1 MILSE
6 DFESGYGWSYTGWL
20 NALSEDTGISSEEL
34 GKIIVDDMIADNEE
48 NGEGA
53 STLALI
59 DESYM
64 KVLYTAWADF
74 AYANE
79 PALLG
84 ENYSMHVRG
93 GRRAHPVLREKGLF
107 DFLFDEDGD
116 YSMSDY
122 YITDIMAVAQ
132 NIESKEAEA
141 LAAAVNLSICYFNC
155 TDDEVGMTG
164 LSVTLPYGDSEF
176 YGYLY
181 PVFTGVGMD
190 ADYVGW
196 LEKFVYAEGYNDYYD
211 YESWYED
218 DWEGWDDYE
227 DDWDWIEAELERRR
241 EQAQTP
247 EIAPK
252 ADTMLDAA
260 AEVEKAYTD
269 AIQQT
274 GNDPVMDNLP
284 REVQDKVKTFWVN
297 PQFREDIETLQIPQ
311 FFLKIEKTLFTDGTF
326 ELLDKEMLAEGF
338 TLKGKAYDIDFAAAD
353 DEIRE
358 IDVREQDGGLPKVFK
373 MESAEQRY
381 FKECFSKLP
390 PENRVRQCKDMM
402 FKQLNKLNMVDAA
415 ELKAYIDRIVD
426 DMDKAQLAAMEK
438 APLGY
443 AAKIRDKIETLL
455 EAHYREN
462 FEKWLETERIVCTP
476 SFRLPLAIHPTTHTD
491 IYARSLYTAE
501 DGDMNRLEE
510 KLIVELTALQNVRWW
525 HRNIARQGF
534 AINGFIKHYP
544 DILIMT
550 QSGKLI
556 CAETKGEHLKNDD
569 SREKIA
575 LGQAWSSHAGSQ
587 FRYYMVFMEENN
599 LLTGAVSMSKF
610 LEIVSAL

>member
-1 MILSE
+1 MKKLGKLLRNLLIICGVLFIIALLLPDEEEMPADQEQTSVETASGIGTQTGTETASGAETLAGAEHAAGAAENPFPEDMVKEKQTEIKGDGKDQATVFVYMNGSDLESEDGEATEDLCEMLAANISSQVNVLVETIGTKSWSKRLGIASDHTQRYKAEAGNLVLVDDSLGQLDCTSPDTLADFISWGAENYPANRYILIFWDHGAGPVYGFGYDEHQSEDSVLTIDEIQTAIRQSGIYFDIIGMDSCIMSSLELCCAMYNYCDYMILSE

-20 NALSEDTGISSEEL
+20 NALSDNTSISSEEL

-48 NGEGA
+48 NGEGS

-84 ENYSMHVRG
+84 ENYSMYVRG
-93 GRRAHPVLREKGLF
+93 GRRAHPILREKGLF

-132 NIESKEAEA
+132 NIESKETEA

-227 DDWDWIEAELERRR
+227 DDWDWIDWL
-241 EQAQTP
+241 
-247 EIAPK
+247 
-252 ADTMLDAA
+252 
-260 AEVEKAYTD
+260 
-269 AIQQT
+269 
-274 GNDPVMDNLP
+274 
-284 REVQDKVKTFWVN
+284 F
-297 PQFREDIETLQIPQ
+297 FED
-311 FFLKIEKTLFTDGTF
+311 
-326 ELLDKEMLAEGF
+326 
-338 TLKGKAYDIDFAAAD
+338 D
-353 DEIRE
+353 DYWE
-358 IDVREQDGGLPKVFK
+358 
-373 MESAEQRY
+373 
-381 FKECFSKLP
+381 
-390 PENRVRQCKDMM
+390 
-402 FKQLNKLNMVDAA
+402 
-415 ELKAYIDRIVD
+415 
-426 DMDKAQLAAMEK
+426 
-438 APLGY
+438 
-443 AAKIRDKIETLL
+443 
-455 EAHYREN
+455 
-462 FEKWLETERIVCTP
+462 
-476 SFRLPLAIHPTTHTD
+476 
-491 IYARSLYTAE
+491 
-501 DGDMNRLEE
+501 
-510 KLIVELTALQNVRWW
+510 
-525 HRNIARQGF
+525 
-534 AINGFIKHYP
+534 
-544 DILIMT
+544 
-550 QSGKLI
+550 
-556 CAETKGEHLKNDD
+556 DD
-569 SREKIA
+569 SWDEW
-575 LGQAWSSHAGSQ
+575 GSDQSWAGSGNGRSDCMRKQ
-587 FRYYMVFMEENN
+587 I
-599 LLTGAVSMSKF
+599 AC
-610 LEIVSAL
+610 

>member
-1 MILSE
+1 MKKLGKLLRNLLIICGVLFIIALLLPDEEEKPADQEQTGVETASGIGTQTGTETASGAETLAGAEHAAGAAENPFPEDMVKEKQTEIKGDGKDQATVFVYMNGSDLESEDGEATEDLCEMLAANISSQVNVLVETIGTKSWSKRLGIASDHTQRYKVEAGNLMLVDDSLGQLDCTSPDTLADFISWGADNYPANRYILIFWDHGAGPVYGFGYDEHQSEDSVLTIDEIQTAIRQSGIYFDIIGMDSCIMSSLELCCAMYNYCDYMILSE

-20 NALSEDTGISSEEL
+20 NALSENTSISSEKL

-93 GRRAHPVLREKGLF
+93 GRRAHPVLRKKGLF

-132 NIESKEAEA
+132 NIESKETEA

-218 DWEGWDDYE
+218 DWEGWDNYE
-227 DDWDWIEAELERRR
+227 DDWDWIDWL
-241 EQAQTP
+241 
-247 EIAPK
+247 
-252 ADTMLDAA
+252 
-260 AEVEKAYTD
+260 
-269 AIQQT
+269 
-274 GNDPVMDNLP
+274 
-284 REVQDKVKTFWVN
+284 F
-297 PQFREDIETLQIPQ
+297 FED
-311 FFLKIEKTLFTDGTF
+311 
-326 ELLDKEMLAEGF
+326 
-338 TLKGKAYDIDFAAAD
+338 D
-353 DEIRE
+353 DYWE
-358 IDVREQDGGLPKVFK
+358 
-373 MESAEQRY
+373 
-381 FKECFSKLP
+381 
-390 PENRVRQCKDMM
+390 
-402 FKQLNKLNMVDAA
+402 
-415 ELKAYIDRIVD
+415 
-426 DMDKAQLAAMEK
+426 
-438 APLGY
+438 
-443 AAKIRDKIETLL
+443 
-455 EAHYREN
+455 
-462 FEKWLETERIVCTP
+462 
-476 SFRLPLAIHPTTHTD
+476 
-491 IYARSLYTAE
+491 
-501 DGDMNRLEE
+501 
-510 KLIVELTALQNVRWW
+510 
-525 HRNIARQGF
+525 
-534 AINGFIKHYP
+534 
-544 DILIMT
+544 
-550 QSGKLI
+550 
-556 CAETKGEHLKNDD
+556 DD
-569 SREKIA
+569 SWDEWGSDQSWTEFGNGRSDCLMKQIA
-575 LGQAWSSHAGSQ
+575 C
-587 FRYYMVFMEENN
+587 
-599 LLTGAVSMSKF
+599 
-610 LEIVSAL
+610 

>member
-1 MILSE
+1 MKKLGKLLRNLLIICGVLFIIALLLPDEEEMPADQEQTSVETASAIGIQTGTETASGAETLAGAEHAAGAAENSFPEDMVKEKQTEIKGDGKDQATVFVYMNGSDLESEDGEATEDLCEMLAANISSQVNVLVETIGTKSWSKRLGIASDHTQRYKVEAGNLVLVDDSLGQLDCTSPDTLADFISWGAENYPANRYILIFWDHGAGPVYGFGYDEHQSEDSVLTIDEIQTAIRQSGIYFDIVGMDSCIMSSLELCCAMYNYCDYMILSE

-20 NALSEDTGISSEEL
+20 NALSENTSISSEKL

-48 NGEGA
+48 NGEGS

-93 GRRAHPVLREKGLF
+93 GRRAHPILREKGLF

-132 NIESKEAEA
+132 NIESKETEA

-218 DWEGWDDYE
+218 DWKGWDDYE
-227 DDWDWIEAELERRR
+227 DDWDWIDWL
-241 EQAQTP
+241 
-247 EIAPK
+247 
-252 ADTMLDAA
+252 
-260 AEVEKAYTD
+260 
-269 AIQQT
+269 
-274 GNDPVMDNLP
+274 
-284 REVQDKVKTFWVN
+284 F
-297 PQFREDIETLQIPQ
+297 FED
-311 FFLKIEKTLFTDGTF
+311 
-326 ELLDKEMLAEGF
+326 
-338 TLKGKAYDIDFAAAD
+338 D
-353 DEIRE
+353 DYWE
-358 IDVREQDGGLPKVFK
+358 
-373 MESAEQRY
+373 
-381 FKECFSKLP
+381 
-390 PENRVRQCKDMM
+390 
-402 FKQLNKLNMVDAA
+402 
-415 ELKAYIDRIVD
+415 
-426 DMDKAQLAAMEK
+426 
-438 APLGY
+438 
-443 AAKIRDKIETLL
+443 
-455 EAHYREN
+455 
-462 FEKWLETERIVCTP
+462 
-476 SFRLPLAIHPTTHTD
+476 
-491 IYARSLYTAE
+491 
-501 DGDMNRLEE
+501 
-510 KLIVELTALQNVRWW
+510 
-525 HRNIARQGF
+525 
-534 AINGFIKHYP
+534 
-544 DILIMT
+544 
-550 QSGKLI
+550 
-556 CAETKGEHLKNDD
+556 DD
-569 SREKIA
+569 SWDEWGSDQSWAEFGNGRSDSMRKQIA
-575 LGQAWSSHAGSQ
+575 C
-587 FRYYMVFMEENN
+587 
-599 LLTGAVSMSKF
+599 
-610 LEIVSAL
+610 

>member
-1 MILSE
+1 MKKLGKLLRNLLIICGVLFIIALLLPDEEEMPADQEQTSIEMASGIGTQTGTETASGAETLAGAEHAAGAAENPFPEDMVKEKQTEIKGDGKDQATVFVYMNGSDLESEDGEATEDLCEMLAANISSQVNVLVETIGTKSWSKRLGIASDHTQRYKAEAGNLVLVDDSLGQLDCTSPDTLADFISWGAENYPANRYILIFWDHGAGPVYGFGYDEHQSEDSVLTIDEIQTAIRQSGIYFDIIGMDSCIMSSLELCCAMYNYCDYMILSE

-20 NALSEDTGISSEEL
+20 NALSENTSISSEEL

-48 NGEGA
+48 NGEGS

-132 NIESKEAEA
+132 NIESKETEA
-141 LAAAVNLSICYFNC
+141 LAAAVNLSIRYFNC

-227 DDWDWIEAELERRR
+227 DDWDWIDWL
-241 EQAQTP
+241 
-247 EIAPK
+247 
-252 ADTMLDAA
+252 
-260 AEVEKAYTD
+260 
-269 AIQQT
+269 
-274 GNDPVMDNLP
+274 
-284 REVQDKVKTFWVN
+284 F
-297 PQFREDIETLQIPQ
+297 FED
-311 FFLKIEKTLFTDGTF
+311 
-326 ELLDKEMLAEGF
+326 
-338 TLKGKAYDIDFAAAD
+338 D
-353 DEIRE
+353 DYWE
-358 IDVREQDGGLPKVFK
+358 
-373 MESAEQRY
+373 
-381 FKECFSKLP
+381 
-390 PENRVRQCKDMM
+390 
-402 FKQLNKLNMVDAA
+402 
-415 ELKAYIDRIVD
+415 
-426 DMDKAQLAAMEK
+426 
-438 APLGY
+438 
-443 AAKIRDKIETLL
+443 
-455 EAHYREN
+455 
-462 FEKWLETERIVCTP
+462 
-476 SFRLPLAIHPTTHTD
+476 
-491 IYARSLYTAE
+491 
-501 DGDMNRLEE
+501 
-510 KLIVELTALQNVRWW
+510 
-525 HRNIARQGF
+525 
-534 AINGFIKHYP
+534 
-544 DILIMT
+544 
-550 QSGKLI
+550 
-556 CAETKGEHLKNDD
+556 DD
-569 SREKIA
+569 SWDEWGSNQSWVEFGNGRSDCMRKQIA
-575 LGQAWSSHAGSQ
+575 C
-587 FRYYMVFMEENN
+587 
-599 LLTGAVSMSKF
+599 
-610 LEIVSAL
+610 

>member
-1 MILSE
+1 MKKLGKLLRNLLIICGVLFIIALLLPDEEEMPADQEQTSIEMASGIGTQTGTETASGAETLAGAEHAAGAAENPFPEDMVKEKQTEIKGDGKDQATVFVYMNGSDLESEDGEATEDLCEMLAANISSQVNVLVETIGTKSWSKRLGIASDHTQRYKAEAGNLVLVDDSLGQLDCTSPDTLADFISWGAENYPANRYILIFWDHGAGPVYGFGYDEHQSEDSVLTIDEIQTAIRQSGIYFDIIGMDSCIMSSLELCCAMYNYCDYMILSE
-6 DFESGYGWSYTGWL
+6 DFESGYGWSYTGWP
-20 NALSEDTGISSEEL
+20 NALSDNTSISSEEL

-93 GRRAHPVLREKGLF
+93 GRRTHPVLREKGLF

-132 NIESKEAEA
+132 NIESKETEA
-141 LAAAVNLSICYFNC
+141 LAAAVNLSIRYFNC

-227 DDWDWIEAELERRR
+227 DDWDWIDWL
-241 EQAQTP
+241 
-247 EIAPK
+247 
-252 ADTMLDAA
+252 
-260 AEVEKAYTD
+260 
-269 AIQQT
+269 
-274 GNDPVMDNLP
+274 
-284 REVQDKVKTFWVN
+284 F
-297 PQFREDIETLQIPQ
+297 FED
-311 FFLKIEKTLFTDGTF
+311 
-326 ELLDKEMLAEGF
+326 
-338 TLKGKAYDIDFAAAD
+338 D
-353 DEIRE
+353 DYWE
-358 IDVREQDGGLPKVFK
+358 
-373 MESAEQRY
+373 
-381 FKECFSKLP
+381 
-390 PENRVRQCKDMM
+390 
-402 FKQLNKLNMVDAA
+402 
-415 ELKAYIDRIVD
+415 
-426 DMDKAQLAAMEK
+426 
-438 APLGY
+438 
-443 AAKIRDKIETLL
+443 
-455 EAHYREN
+455 
-462 FEKWLETERIVCTP
+462 
-476 SFRLPLAIHPTTHTD
+476 
-491 IYARSLYTAE
+491 
-501 DGDMNRLEE
+501 
-510 KLIVELTALQNVRWW
+510 
-525 HRNIARQGF
+525 
-534 AINGFIKHYP
+534 
-544 DILIMT
+544 
-550 QSGKLI
+550 
-556 CAETKGEHLKNDD
+556 DD
-569 SREKIA
+569 SWDEWGSNQSWVEFGNGRSDCMRKQIA
-575 LGQAWSSHAGSQ
+575 C
-587 FRYYMVFMEENN
+587 
-599 LLTGAVSMSKF
+599 
-610 LEIVSAL
+610 

>member
-1 MILSE
+1 MKKLGKLLRNLLIICGVLFIIALLLPDEEEMPADQEQTSIEMASGIGTQTGTETASGAETLAGAEHAAGAAENPFPEDMVKEKQTEIKGDGKDQATVFVYMNGSDLESEDGEATEDLCEMLAANISSQVNVLVETIGTKSWSKRLGIASDHTQRYKAEAGNLVLVDDSLGQLDCTSPDTLADFISWGAENYPANRYILIFWDHGAGSVYGFGYDEHQSEDSVLTIDEIQTAIRQSGIYFDIIGMDSCIMSSLELCCAMYNYCDYMILSE

-20 NALSEDTGISSEEL
+20 NALSDNTSISSEEL

-93 GRRAHPVLREKGLF
+93 GRRTHPILREKGLF

-132 NIESKEAEA
+132 NIESKETEA
-141 LAAAVNLSICYFNC
+141 LAAAVNLSIRYFNC

-227 DDWDWIEAELERRR
+227 DDWDWIDWL
-241 EQAQTP
+241 
-247 EIAPK
+247 
-252 ADTMLDAA
+252 
-260 AEVEKAYTD
+260 
-269 AIQQT
+269 
-274 GNDPVMDNLP
+274 
-284 REVQDKVKTFWVN
+284 F
-297 PQFREDIETLQIPQ
+297 FED
-311 FFLKIEKTLFTDGTF
+311 
-326 ELLDKEMLAEGF
+326 
-338 TLKGKAYDIDFAAAD
+338 D
-353 DEIRE
+353 DYWE
-358 IDVREQDGGLPKVFK
+358 
-373 MESAEQRY
+373 
-381 FKECFSKLP
+381 
-390 PENRVRQCKDMM
+390 
-402 FKQLNKLNMVDAA
+402 
-415 ELKAYIDRIVD
+415 
-426 DMDKAQLAAMEK
+426 
-438 APLGY
+438 
-443 AAKIRDKIETLL
+443 
-455 EAHYREN
+455 
-462 FEKWLETERIVCTP
+462 
-476 SFRLPLAIHPTTHTD
+476 
-491 IYARSLYTAE
+491 
-501 DGDMNRLEE
+501 
-510 KLIVELTALQNVRWW
+510 
-525 HRNIARQGF
+525 
-534 AINGFIKHYP
+534 
-544 DILIMT
+544 
-550 QSGKLI
+550 
-556 CAETKGEHLKNDD
+556 DD
-569 SREKIA
+569 SWDEWGSNQSWVEFGNGRSDCMRKQIA
-575 LGQAWSSHAGSQ
+575 C
-587 FRYYMVFMEENN
+587 
-599 LLTGAVSMSKF
+599 
-610 LEIVSAL
+610 

>member
-1 MILSE
+1 MKKLGKLLRNLLIICGVLLIIALLLPDEEEMPADQEQTSIEMASGIGTQTGTETASGAETLAGAEHAAGAAENPFPEDMVKEKQTEIKGDGKDQATVFVYMNGSDLESEDGEATEDLCEMLAANISSQVNVLVETIGTKSWSKRLGIASDHTQRYKAEAGNLVLVDDSLGQLDCTSPDTLADFISWGAENYPANRYILIFWDHGAGPVYGFGYDEHQSEDSVLTIDEIQTAIRQSGIYFDIIGMDSCIMSSLELCCAMYNYCDYMILSE

-20 NALSEDTGISSEEL
+20 NALSDNTSISSEEL

-48 NGEGA
+48 NGEGS

-93 GRRAHPVLREKGLF
+93 GRRTHPVLREKGLF

-132 NIESKEAEA
+132 NIESKETEA
-141 LAAAVNLSICYFNC
+141 LAAAVNLSIRYFNC

-227 DDWDWIEAELERRR
+227 DDWDWIDWL
-241 EQAQTP
+241 
-247 EIAPK
+247 
-252 ADTMLDAA
+252 
-260 AEVEKAYTD
+260 
-269 AIQQT
+269 
-274 GNDPVMDNLP
+274 
-284 REVQDKVKTFWVN
+284 F
-297 PQFREDIETLQIPQ
+297 FED
-311 FFLKIEKTLFTDGTF
+311 
-326 ELLDKEMLAEGF
+326 
-338 TLKGKAYDIDFAAAD
+338 D
-353 DEIRE
+353 DYWE
-358 IDVREQDGGLPKVFK
+358 
-373 MESAEQRY
+373 
-381 FKECFSKLP
+381 
-390 PENRVRQCKDMM
+390 
-402 FKQLNKLNMVDAA
+402 
-415 ELKAYIDRIVD
+415 
-426 DMDKAQLAAMEK
+426 
-438 APLGY
+438 
-443 AAKIRDKIETLL
+443 
-455 EAHYREN
+455 
-462 FEKWLETERIVCTP
+462 
-476 SFRLPLAIHPTTHTD
+476 
-491 IYARSLYTAE
+491 
-501 DGDMNRLEE
+501 
-510 KLIVELTALQNVRWW
+510 
-525 HRNIARQGF
+525 
-534 AINGFIKHYP
+534 
-544 DILIMT
+544 
-550 QSGKLI
+550 
-556 CAETKGEHLKNDD
+556 DD
-569 SREKIA
+569 SWDEWGSNQSWVEFGNGRSDCMRKQIA
-575 LGQAWSSHAGSQ
+575 C
-587 FRYYMVFMEENN
+587 
-599 LLTGAVSMSKF
+599 
-610 LEIVSAL
+610 

>member
-1 MILSE
+1 MKKLGKLLRNLLIICGVLFIIALFLPDEEEKPADQEQTSVETASGIGTQTGTETASGAETLAGAEHVAGAAENSFPEDMVKEKQTEIKGDGKDQATVFVYMNGSDLESEDGEATEDLCEMLAANISSQVNVLVETIGTKSWSKRLGIASDHAQRYKAEAGNLVLVDDSLGQLDCTSPDTLADFISWGAENYPANRYILIFWDHGAGPVYGFGYDEHQSEDSVLTIDEIQTAIRQSGIYFDIIGMDSCIMSSLELCCAMYNYCDYMILSE

-20 NALSEDTGISSEEL
+20 NALSDNTSISSEEL

-48 NGEGA
+48 NGEGS

-132 NIESKEAEA
+132 NIESKETEA
-141 LAAAVNLSICYFNC
+141 LAAAVNLSIRYFNC

-227 DDWDWIEAELERRR
+227 DDWDWIDWL
-241 EQAQTP
+241 
-247 EIAPK
+247 
-252 ADTMLDAA
+252 
-260 AEVEKAYTD
+260 
-269 AIQQT
+269 
-274 GNDPVMDNLP
+274 
-284 REVQDKVKTFWVN
+284 F
-297 PQFREDIETLQIPQ
+297 FED
-311 FFLKIEKTLFTDGTF
+311 
-326 ELLDKEMLAEGF
+326 
-338 TLKGKAYDIDFAAAD
+338 D
-353 DEIRE
+353 DYWE
-358 IDVREQDGGLPKVFK
+358 
-373 MESAEQRY
+373 
-381 FKECFSKLP
+381 
-390 PENRVRQCKDMM
+390 
-402 FKQLNKLNMVDAA
+402 
-415 ELKAYIDRIVD
+415 
-426 DMDKAQLAAMEK
+426 
-438 APLGY
+438 
-443 AAKIRDKIETLL
+443 
-455 EAHYREN
+455 
-462 FEKWLETERIVCTP
+462 
-476 SFRLPLAIHPTTHTD
+476 
-491 IYARSLYTAE
+491 
-501 DGDMNRLEE
+501 
-510 KLIVELTALQNVRWW
+510 
-525 HRNIARQGF
+525 
-534 AINGFIKHYP
+534 
-544 DILIMT
+544 
-550 QSGKLI
+550 
-556 CAETKGEHLKNDD
+556 DD
-569 SREKIA
+569 SWDEWGSDQSWAEFGNGRSDCLMKQIA
-575 LGQAWSSHAGSQ
+575 C
-587 FRYYMVFMEENN
+587 
-599 LLTGAVSMSKF
+599 
-610 LEIVSAL
+610 

>member
-1 MILSE
+1 MKKLGKLLRNLLIICGVLFIIALLLPDEEEMPADQEQTSIEMASGIGTQTGTETASGAETLAGAEHAAGAAENPFPEDMVKEKQTEIKGDGKDQATVFVYMNGSDLESEDGEATEDLCEMLAANISSQVNVLVETIGTKSWSKRLGIASDHTQRYKAEAGNLVLVDDSLGQLDCTSPDTLADFISWGAENYPANRYILIFWDHGAGPVYGFGYDEHQSEDSVLTIDEIQTAIRQSGIYFDIIGMDSCIMSSLELCCAMYNYCDYMILSE

-20 NALSEDTGISSEEL
+20 NALSDNTSISSEEL

-93 GRRAHPVLREKGLF
+93 GRRTHPILREKGLF

-132 NIESKEAEA
+132 NIESKETEA
-141 LAAAVNLSICYFNC
+141 LAAAVNLSIRYFNC

-164 LSVTLPYGDSEF
+164 LSVTLPYVDSEF

-227 DDWDWIEAELERRR
+227 DDWDWIDWL
-241 EQAQTP
+241 
-247 EIAPK
+247 
-252 ADTMLDAA
+252 
-260 AEVEKAYTD
+260 
-269 AIQQT
+269 
-274 GNDPVMDNLP
+274 
-284 REVQDKVKTFWVN
+284 F
-297 PQFREDIETLQIPQ
+297 FED
-311 FFLKIEKTLFTDGTF
+311 
-326 ELLDKEMLAEGF
+326 
-338 TLKGKAYDIDFAAAD
+338 D
-353 DEIRE
+353 DYWE
-358 IDVREQDGGLPKVFK
+358 
-373 MESAEQRY
+373 
-381 FKECFSKLP
+381 
-390 PENRVRQCKDMM
+390 
-402 FKQLNKLNMVDAA
+402 
-415 ELKAYIDRIVD
+415 
-426 DMDKAQLAAMEK
+426 
-438 APLGY
+438 
-443 AAKIRDKIETLL
+443 
-455 EAHYREN
+455 
-462 FEKWLETERIVCTP
+462 
-476 SFRLPLAIHPTTHTD
+476 
-491 IYARSLYTAE
+491 
-501 DGDMNRLEE
+501 
-510 KLIVELTALQNVRWW
+510 
-525 HRNIARQGF
+525 
-534 AINGFIKHYP
+534 
-544 DILIMT
+544 
-550 QSGKLI
+550 
-556 CAETKGEHLKNDD
+556 DD
-569 SREKIA
+569 SWDEWGSNQSWVEFGNGRSDCMRKQIA
-575 LGQAWSSHAGSQ
+575 C
-587 FRYYMVFMEENN
+587 
-599 LLTGAVSMSKF
+599 
-610 LEIVSAL
+610 

>member
-1 MILSE
+1 MKKLGKLLRNLLIICGVLFIIALLLPDEEEMPADQEQTSIEMASGIGTQTGTETASGAETLAGAEHAAGAAENPFPEDMVKEKQTEIKGDGKDQATVFVYMNGSDLESEDGEATEDLCEMLAANISSQVNVLVETIGTKSWSKRLGIASDHTQRYKAEAGNLVLVDDSLGQLDCTSPDTLADFISWGAENYPANRYILIFWDHGAGPVYGFGYDEHQSEDSVLTIDEIQTAIRQSGIYFDIIGMDICIISSLELCCAMYNYCDYMILSE

-20 NALSEDTGISSEEL
+20 NALSDNTSISSEEL

-48 NGEGA
+48 NGEGS

-93 GRRAHPVLREKGLF
+93 GRRTHPVLREKGLF

-132 NIESKEAEA
+132 NIESKETEA
-141 LAAAVNLSICYFNC
+141 LAAAVNLSIRYFNC

-227 DDWDWIEAELERRR
+227 DDWDWIDWL
-241 EQAQTP
+241 
-247 EIAPK
+247 
-252 ADTMLDAA
+252 
-260 AEVEKAYTD
+260 
-269 AIQQT
+269 
-274 GNDPVMDNLP
+274 
-284 REVQDKVKTFWVN
+284 F
-297 PQFREDIETLQIPQ
+297 FED
-311 FFLKIEKTLFTDGTF
+311 
-326 ELLDKEMLAEGF
+326 
-338 TLKGKAYDIDFAAAD
+338 D
-353 DEIRE
+353 DYWE
-358 IDVREQDGGLPKVFK
+358 
-373 MESAEQRY
+373 
-381 FKECFSKLP
+381 
-390 PENRVRQCKDMM
+390 
-402 FKQLNKLNMVDAA
+402 
-415 ELKAYIDRIVD
+415 
-426 DMDKAQLAAMEK
+426 
-438 APLGY
+438 
-443 AAKIRDKIETLL
+443 
-455 EAHYREN
+455 
-462 FEKWLETERIVCTP
+462 
-476 SFRLPLAIHPTTHTD
+476 
-491 IYARSLYTAE
+491 
-501 DGDMNRLEE
+501 
-510 KLIVELTALQNVRWW
+510 
-525 HRNIARQGF
+525 
-534 AINGFIKHYP
+534 
-544 DILIMT
+544 
-550 QSGKLI
+550 
-556 CAETKGEHLKNDD
+556 DD
-569 SREKIA
+569 SWDEWGSNQSWVEFGNGRSDCMRKQIA
-575 LGQAWSSHAGSQ
+575 C
-587 FRYYMVFMEENN
+587 
-599 LLTGAVSMSKF
+599 
-610 LEIVSAL
+610 

>member
-1 MILSE
+1 MKKLGKLLRNLLIICGVLFIIALLLPDEEEMPADQEQTSIETASGIGTQTGTETASGAETLAGAEHAAGAAENPFPEDMVKEKQTEIKGDGKDQATVFVYMNGSDLESEDGEATEDLCEMLAANISSQVNVLVETIGTKSWSKRLGIASDHTQRYKVEAGNLVLVDDSLGQLDCTSPDTLADFISWGAENYPANRYILIFWNHGAGPVYGFGYDEHQSEDSVLTIDEIQTAIRQSGIYFDIIGMDSCIMSSLELCCAMYNYCDYMILSE

-20 NALSEDTGISSEEL
+20 NALSENTSISSEKL

-48 NGEGA
+48 NGEGS

-93 GRRAHPVLREKGLF
+93 GRRAHPILREKGLF

-132 NIESKEAEA
+132 NIESKETEA

-227 DDWDWIEAELERRR
+227 DDWDWIDWL
-241 EQAQTP
+241 
-247 EIAPK
+247 
-252 ADTMLDAA
+252 
-260 AEVEKAYTD
+260 
-269 AIQQT
+269 
-274 GNDPVMDNLP
+274 
-284 REVQDKVKTFWVN
+284 F
-297 PQFREDIETLQIPQ
+297 FED
-311 FFLKIEKTLFTDGTF
+311 
-326 ELLDKEMLAEGF
+326 
-338 TLKGKAYDIDFAAAD
+338 D
-353 DEIRE
+353 DYWE
-358 IDVREQDGGLPKVFK
+358 
-373 MESAEQRY
+373 
-381 FKECFSKLP
+381 
-390 PENRVRQCKDMM
+390 
-402 FKQLNKLNMVDAA
+402 
-415 ELKAYIDRIVD
+415 
-426 DMDKAQLAAMEK
+426 
-438 APLGY
+438 
-443 AAKIRDKIETLL
+443 
-455 EAHYREN
+455 
-462 FEKWLETERIVCTP
+462 
-476 SFRLPLAIHPTTHTD
+476 
-491 IYARSLYTAE
+491 
-501 DGDMNRLEE
+501 
-510 KLIVELTALQNVRWW
+510 
-525 HRNIARQGF
+525 
-534 AINGFIKHYP
+534 
-544 DILIMT
+544 
-550 QSGKLI
+550 
-556 CAETKGEHLKNDD
+556 DD
-569 SREKIA
+569 SWDEWGSDQSWTEFGNGRSDCLMKQIA
-575 LGQAWSSHAGSQ
+575 C
-587 FRYYMVFMEENN
+587 
-599 LLTGAVSMSKF
+599 
-610 LEIVSAL
+610 

>member
-1 MILSE
+1 MKKLGKLLRNLLIICGVLFIIALLLPDEEEMPADQEQTSIETASGIGTQTGTETASGAETLAGAEHAAGAAENPFPEDMVKEKQTEIKGDGKDQATVFVYMNGSDLESEDGEATEDLCEMLAANISSQVNVLVETIGTKSWSKRLGIASDHTQRYKAEAGNLVLVDDSLGQLDCTSPDTLADFISWGAENYPANRYILIFWDHGAGPVYGFGYDEHQSEDSVLTIDEIQTAIRQSGIYFDIIGMDSCIMSSLELCCAMYNYCDYMILSE

-20 NALSEDTGISSEEL
+20 NALSENTSISSEKL

-48 NGEGA
+48 NGEGS

-79 PALLG
+79 PVLLG

-93 GRRAHPVLREKGLF
+93 GRRAHPILREKGLF

-132 NIESKEAEA
+132 NIESKETEA

-227 DDWDWIEAELERRR
+227 DDWDWIDWLFFEDDDYWEDDSWDEWGSN
-241 EQAQTP
+241 QSW
-247 EIAPK
+247 
-252 ADTMLDAA
+252 
-260 AEVEKAYTD
+260 VEF
-269 AIQQT
+269 
-274 GNDPVMDNLP
+274 GNGRSDCM
-284 REVQDKVKTFWVN
+284 R
-297 PQFREDIETLQIPQ
+297 
-311 FFLKIEKTLFTDGTF
+311 
-326 ELLDKEMLAEGF
+326 
-338 TLKGKAYDIDFAAAD
+338 
-353 DEIRE
+353 
-358 IDVREQDGGLPKVFK
+358 
-373 MESAEQRY
+373 
-381 FKECFSKLP
+381 
-390 PENRVRQCKDMM
+390 
-402 FKQLNKLNMVDAA
+402 KQLA
-415 ELKAYIDRIVD
+415 
-426 DMDKAQLAAMEK
+426 
-438 APLGY
+438 
-443 AAKIRDKIETLL
+443 
-455 EAHYREN
+455 
-462 FEKWLETERIVCTP
+462 C
-476 SFRLPLAIHPTTHTD
+476 
-491 IYARSLYTAE
+491 
-501 DGDMNRLEE
+501 
-510 KLIVELTALQNVRWW
+510 
-525 HRNIARQGF
+525 
-534 AINGFIKHYP
+534 
-544 DILIMT
+544 
-550 QSGKLI
+550 
-556 CAETKGEHLKNDD
+556 
-569 SREKIA
+569 
-575 LGQAWSSHAGSQ
+575 
-587 FRYYMVFMEENN
+587 
-599 LLTGAVSMSKF
+599 
-610 LEIVSAL
+610 

>member
-1 MILSE
+1 MKKLGKLLRNLLIICGVLFIIALLLPDEEEMPADQEQTSVETASGIGTQTGTETASGAETLAGAEHVAGAAENSFPEDMVKEKQTEIKGDGKDQATVFVYMNGSDLESEDGEATEDLCEMLAANISSQVNVLVETIGTKSWSKRLGIASDHTQRYKVEAGNLMLVDDSLGQLDCTSPDTLADFISWGAENYPANRYILIFWDHGAGPVYGFGYDEHQSEDSVLTIDEIQTAIRQSGIYFDIIGMDSCIMSSLELCCAMYNYCDYMILSE

-20 NALSEDTGISSEEL
+20 NALSENSSISSEEL

-218 DWEGWDDYE
+218 DWEGWDNYE
-227 DDWDWIEAELERRR
+227 DDWDWIDWL
-241 EQAQTP
+241 
-247 EIAPK
+247 
-252 ADTMLDAA
+252 
-260 AEVEKAYTD
+260 
-269 AIQQT
+269 
-274 GNDPVMDNLP
+274 
-284 REVQDKVKTFWVN
+284 F
-297 PQFREDIETLQIPQ
+297 FED
-311 FFLKIEKTLFTDGTF
+311 
-326 ELLDKEMLAEGF
+326 
-338 TLKGKAYDIDFAAAD
+338 D
-353 DEIRE
+353 DYWE
-358 IDVREQDGGLPKVFK
+358 
-373 MESAEQRY
+373 
-381 FKECFSKLP
+381 
-390 PENRVRQCKDMM
+390 
-402 FKQLNKLNMVDAA
+402 
-415 ELKAYIDRIVD
+415 
-426 DMDKAQLAAMEK
+426 
-438 APLGY
+438 
-443 AAKIRDKIETLL
+443 
-455 EAHYREN
+455 
-462 FEKWLETERIVCTP
+462 
-476 SFRLPLAIHPTTHTD
+476 
-491 IYARSLYTAE
+491 
-501 DGDMNRLEE
+501 
-510 KLIVELTALQNVRWW
+510 
-525 HRNIARQGF
+525 
-534 AINGFIKHYP
+534 
-544 DILIMT
+544 
-550 QSGKLI
+550 
-556 CAETKGEHLKNDD
+556 DD
-569 SREKIA
+569 SWDEWGSDQSWTEFGNGRSDCLMKQIA
-575 LGQAWSSHAGSQ
+575 C
-587 FRYYMVFMEENN
+587 
-599 LLTGAVSMSKF
+599 
-610 LEIVSAL
+610 

>member
-1 MILSE
+1 MKKLGKLLRNLLIICGVLFIIALLLPDEEEMPADQEQTSVETASAIGIQTGTETASGAETLAGAEHAAGAAENPFPEDMVKEKQTEIKGDGKDQATVFVYMNGSDLESEDGEATEDLCEMLAANISSQVNVLVETIGTKSWSKRLGIASDHTQRYKVEAGNLVLVDDSLGQLDCTSPDTLADFISWGAENYPANRYILIFWDHGAGPVYGFGYDEHQSEDSVLTIDEIQTAIRQSGITFDIVGMDSCIMSSLELCCAMYNYCEYMILSE

-20 NALSEDTGISSEEL
+20 NALSENTSISSEEL

-48 NGEGA
+48 NGEGS

-93 GRRAHPVLREKGLF
+93 GRRTHPVLREKGLF

-132 NIESKEAEA
+132 NIESKETEA

-227 DDWDWIEAELERRR
+227 DDWDWIDWL
-241 EQAQTP
+241 
-247 EIAPK
+247 
-252 ADTMLDAA
+252 
-260 AEVEKAYTD
+260 
-269 AIQQT
+269 
-274 GNDPVMDNLP
+274 
-284 REVQDKVKTFWVN
+284 F
-297 PQFREDIETLQIPQ
+297 FED
-311 FFLKIEKTLFTDGTF
+311 
-326 ELLDKEMLAEGF
+326 
-338 TLKGKAYDIDFAAAD
+338 D
-353 DEIRE
+353 DYWE
-358 IDVREQDGGLPKVFK
+358 
-373 MESAEQRY
+373 
-381 FKECFSKLP
+381 
-390 PENRVRQCKDMM
+390 
-402 FKQLNKLNMVDAA
+402 
-415 ELKAYIDRIVD
+415 
-426 DMDKAQLAAMEK
+426 
-438 APLGY
+438 
-443 AAKIRDKIETLL
+443 
-455 EAHYREN
+455 
-462 FEKWLETERIVCTP
+462 
-476 SFRLPLAIHPTTHTD
+476 
-491 IYARSLYTAE
+491 
-501 DGDMNRLEE
+501 
-510 KLIVELTALQNVRWW
+510 
-525 HRNIARQGF
+525 
-534 AINGFIKHYP
+534 
-544 DILIMT
+544 
-550 QSGKLI
+550 
-556 CAETKGEHLKNDD
+556 DD
-569 SREKIA
+569 SWDEWGSDQSWTEFGNGRSDCLMKQIA
-575 LGQAWSSHAGSQ
+575 C
-587 FRYYMVFMEENN
+587 
-599 LLTGAVSMSKF
+599 
-610 LEIVSAL
+610 

>member
-1 MILSE
+1 MKKLGKLLRNLLIICGVLFIIALLLPDEEEMPADQEQTSIETASGIGTQTGTETASGAETLAGAEHAAGAAENPFPEDMVKEKQTEIKGDGKDQATVFVYMNGSDLESEDGEATEDLCEMLAANISSQVNVLVETIGTKSWSKRLGIASDHTQRYKAEAGNLVLVDDSLGQLDCTSPDTLADFISWGAENYPANRYILIFWDHGAGPVYGFGYDEHQSEDSVLTIDEIQTAIRQSGIYFDIIGMDSCIMSSLELCCAMYNYCDYMILSE

-20 NALSEDTGISSEEL
+20 NALSENTSISSEKL

-48 NGEGA
+48 NGEGS

-93 GRRAHPVLREKGLF
+93 GRRAHPILREKGLF

-132 NIESKEAEA
+132 NIESKETEA
-141 LAAAVNLSICYFNC
+141 LAAAVNLSIRYFNC

-227 DDWDWIEAELERRR
+227 DDWDWIDWL
-241 EQAQTP
+241 
-247 EIAPK
+247 
-252 ADTMLDAA
+252 
-260 AEVEKAYTD
+260 
-269 AIQQT
+269 
-274 GNDPVMDNLP
+274 
-284 REVQDKVKTFWVN
+284 F
-297 PQFREDIETLQIPQ
+297 FED
-311 FFLKIEKTLFTDGTF
+311 
-326 ELLDKEMLAEGF
+326 
-338 TLKGKAYDIDFAAAD
+338 D
-353 DEIRE
+353 DYWE
-358 IDVREQDGGLPKVFK
+358 
-373 MESAEQRY
+373 
-381 FKECFSKLP
+381 
-390 PENRVRQCKDMM
+390 
-402 FKQLNKLNMVDAA
+402 
-415 ELKAYIDRIVD
+415 
-426 DMDKAQLAAMEK
+426 
-438 APLGY
+438 
-443 AAKIRDKIETLL
+443 
-455 EAHYREN
+455 
-462 FEKWLETERIVCTP
+462 
-476 SFRLPLAIHPTTHTD
+476 
-491 IYARSLYTAE
+491 
-501 DGDMNRLEE
+501 
-510 KLIVELTALQNVRWW
+510 
-525 HRNIARQGF
+525 
-534 AINGFIKHYP
+534 
-544 DILIMT
+544 
-550 QSGKLI
+550 
-556 CAETKGEHLKNDD
+556 DD
-569 SREKIA
+569 SWDEWGSNQSWVEFGNGRSDCMRKQIA
-575 LGQAWSSHAGSQ
+575 C
-587 FRYYMVFMEENN
+587 
-599 LLTGAVSMSKF
+599 
-610 LEIVSAL
+610 

>member
-1 MILSE
+1 MKKLGKLLRNMLLVCGVLFIIVLLLPDDEEMSANQEQTGVETASGIGTQTGTETASGAETLEGAEHVASAAENPFPEDMVKEKQTEIKGDGKDQATVFVYMNGSDLESEDGEATEDLCEMLAANISSQVNVLVETIGTKSWSKRLGIASDHTQRYKAEAGNLVLVDDSLGQLDCTSPDTLADFISWGAENYPANRYILIFWDHGAGPVYGFGYDEHQSEDSVLTIDEIQTAIRQSGIYFDIIGMDSCIMSSLELCCAMYNYCDYMILSE

-20 NALSEDTGISSEEL
+20 NALSDNTSISSEEL

-93 GRRAHPVLREKGLF
+93 GRRTHPVLREKGLF

-132 NIESKEAEA
+132 NIESKETEA
-141 LAAAVNLSICYFNC
+141 LAAAVNLSIRYFNC

-227 DDWDWIEAELERRR
+227 DDWDWIDWL
-241 EQAQTP
+241 
-247 EIAPK
+247 
-252 ADTMLDAA
+252 
-260 AEVEKAYTD
+260 
-269 AIQQT
+269 
-274 GNDPVMDNLP
+274 
-284 REVQDKVKTFWVN
+284 F
-297 PQFREDIETLQIPQ
+297 FED
-311 FFLKIEKTLFTDGTF
+311 
-326 ELLDKEMLAEGF
+326 
-338 TLKGKAYDIDFAAAD
+338 D
-353 DEIRE
+353 DYWE
-358 IDVREQDGGLPKVFK
+358 
-373 MESAEQRY
+373 
-381 FKECFSKLP
+381 
-390 PENRVRQCKDMM
+390 
-402 FKQLNKLNMVDAA
+402 
-415 ELKAYIDRIVD
+415 
-426 DMDKAQLAAMEK
+426 
-438 APLGY
+438 
-443 AAKIRDKIETLL
+443 
-455 EAHYREN
+455 
-462 FEKWLETERIVCTP
+462 
-476 SFRLPLAIHPTTHTD
+476 
-491 IYARSLYTAE
+491 
-501 DGDMNRLEE
+501 
-510 KLIVELTALQNVRWW
+510 
-525 HRNIARQGF
+525 
-534 AINGFIKHYP
+534 
-544 DILIMT
+544 
-550 QSGKLI
+550 
-556 CAETKGEHLKNDD
+556 DD
-569 SREKIA
+569 SWDEWGSNQSWVEFGNGRSDCMRKQIA
-575 LGQAWSSHAGSQ
+575 C
-587 FRYYMVFMEENN
+587 
-599 LLTGAVSMSKF
+599 
-610 LEIVSAL
+610 

>member
-1 MILSE
+1 MKKLGKLLRNLLIICGVLFIIALLLPDEEEMPADQEQTSVETASGIGTQTGTETASGAETLAGAEHVAGAAENSFPEDMVKEKQTEIKGDGKDQATVFVYMNGSDLESEDGEATEDLCEMLAANISSQVNVLVETIGTKSWSKRLGIASDHTQRYKVEAGNLMLVDDSLGQLDCTSPDTLADFISWGAENYPANRYILIFWDHGAGPVYGFGYDEHQSEDSVLTIDEIQTAIRQSGIYFDIIGMDSCIMSSLELCCAMYNYCDYMILSE

-20 NALSEDTGISSEEL
+20 NALSENSSISSEEL

-93 GRRAHPVLREKGLF
+93 GRRAHPVLRKKGLF

-122 YITDIMAVAQ
+122 YITNIMAVAQ

-218 DWEGWDDYE
+218 DWEGWDNYE
-227 DDWDWIEAELERRR
+227 DDWDWIDWL
-241 EQAQTP
+241 
-247 EIAPK
+247 
-252 ADTMLDAA
+252 
-260 AEVEKAYTD
+260 
-269 AIQQT
+269 
-274 GNDPVMDNLP
+274 
-284 REVQDKVKTFWVN
+284 F
-297 PQFREDIETLQIPQ
+297 FED
-311 FFLKIEKTLFTDGTF
+311 
-326 ELLDKEMLAEGF
+326 
-338 TLKGKAYDIDFAAAD
+338 D
-353 DEIRE
+353 DYWE
-358 IDVREQDGGLPKVFK
+358 
-373 MESAEQRY
+373 
-381 FKECFSKLP
+381 
-390 PENRVRQCKDMM
+390 
-402 FKQLNKLNMVDAA
+402 
-415 ELKAYIDRIVD
+415 
-426 DMDKAQLAAMEK
+426 
-438 APLGY
+438 
-443 AAKIRDKIETLL
+443 
-455 EAHYREN
+455 
-462 FEKWLETERIVCTP
+462 
-476 SFRLPLAIHPTTHTD
+476 
-491 IYARSLYTAE
+491 
-501 DGDMNRLEE
+501 
-510 KLIVELTALQNVRWW
+510 
-525 HRNIARQGF
+525 
-534 AINGFIKHYP
+534 
-544 DILIMT
+544 
-550 QSGKLI
+550 
-556 CAETKGEHLKNDD
+556 DD
-569 SREKIA
+569 SWDEWGSDQSWTEFGNGRSDCLMKQIA
-575 LGQAWSSHAGSQ
+575 C
-587 FRYYMVFMEENN
+587 
-599 LLTGAVSMSKF
+599 
-610 LEIVSAL
+610 

>member
-1 MILSE
+1 MKKLGKLLRNLLIICGVLFIIALLLPDEEEMPADQEQTSIEMASGIGTQTGTETASGAETLAGAEHAAGAAENPFPEDMVKEKQTEIKGDGKDQATVFVYMNGSDLESEDGEATEDLCEMLAANISSQVNVLVETIGTKSWSKRLGIASDHTQRYKAEAGNLVLVDDSLGQLDCTSPDTLADFISWGAENYPANRYILIFWDHGAGPVYGFGYDEHQSEDSVLTIDEIQTAIRQSGIYFDIIGMDSCIMSSLELCCAMYNYCDYMILSE

-20 NALSEDTGISSEEL
+20 NALSDNTSISSEEL

-93 GRRAHPVLREKGLF
+93 GRRTHPVLREKGLF

-132 NIESKEAEA
+132 NIESKETEA
-141 LAAAVNLSICYFNC
+141 LAAAVNLSIRYFNC

-227 DDWDWIEAELERRR
+227 DDWDWIDWL
-241 EQAQTP
+241 
-247 EIAPK
+247 
-252 ADTMLDAA
+252 
-260 AEVEKAYTD
+260 
-269 AIQQT
+269 
-274 GNDPVMDNLP
+274 
-284 REVQDKVKTFWVN
+284 F
-297 PQFREDIETLQIPQ
+297 FED
-311 FFLKIEKTLFTDGTF
+311 
-326 ELLDKEMLAEGF
+326 
-338 TLKGKAYDIDFAAAD
+338 D
-353 DEIRE
+353 DYWE
-358 IDVREQDGGLPKVFK
+358 
-373 MESAEQRY
+373 
-381 FKECFSKLP
+381 
-390 PENRVRQCKDMM
+390 
-402 FKQLNKLNMVDAA
+402 
-415 ELKAYIDRIVD
+415 
-426 DMDKAQLAAMEK
+426 
-438 APLGY
+438 
-443 AAKIRDKIETLL
+443 
-455 EAHYREN
+455 
-462 FEKWLETERIVCTP
+462 
-476 SFRLPLAIHPTTHTD
+476 
-491 IYARSLYTAE
+491 
-501 DGDMNRLEE
+501 
-510 KLIVELTALQNVRWW
+510 
-525 HRNIARQGF
+525 
-534 AINGFIKHYP
+534 
-544 DILIMT
+544 
-550 QSGKLI
+550 
-556 CAETKGEHLKNDD
+556 DD
-569 SREKIA
+569 SWDEWGSNQSWVEFGNGRSDCMRKQIA
-575 LGQAWSSHAGSQ
+575 C
-587 FRYYMVFMEENN
+587 
-599 LLTGAVSMSKF
+599 
-610 LEIVSAL
+610 

>member
-1 MILSE
+1 MKKLGKLLRNLLIICGVLFIIALLLPDEEEMPADQEQTSVETASGIGTQTGTETASGAETLAGAEYVAGAAQNSFPEDMVKEKQTEIKGDGKDQATVFVYMNGSDLESEDGEATEDLCEMLAANISSQVNVLVETIGTKSWSKRLGIASDHTQRYKVEAGNLVLVDDSLGQLDCTSPDTLADFISWGAENYPANRYILIFWNHGAGPVYGFGYDEHQSEDSVLTIDEIQTAIRQSGIYFDIVGMDSCIMSSLELCCAMYNYCDYMILSE

-20 NALSEDTGISSEEL
+20 NALSKNTSISSEEL

-48 NGEGA
+48 NGEGS

-132 NIESKEAEA
+132 NIESKETEA

-227 DDWDWIEAELERRR
+227 DDWDWIDWL
-241 EQAQTP
+241 
-247 EIAPK
+247 
-252 ADTMLDAA
+252 
-260 AEVEKAYTD
+260 
-269 AIQQT
+269 
-274 GNDPVMDNLP
+274 
-284 REVQDKVKTFWVN
+284 F
-297 PQFREDIETLQIPQ
+297 FED
-311 FFLKIEKTLFTDGTF
+311 
-326 ELLDKEMLAEGF
+326 
-338 TLKGKAYDIDFAAAD
+338 D
-353 DEIRE
+353 DYWE
-358 IDVREQDGGLPKVFK
+358 
-373 MESAEQRY
+373 
-381 FKECFSKLP
+381 
-390 PENRVRQCKDMM
+390 
-402 FKQLNKLNMVDAA
+402 
-415 ELKAYIDRIVD
+415 
-426 DMDKAQLAAMEK
+426 
-438 APLGY
+438 
-443 AAKIRDKIETLL
+443 
-455 EAHYREN
+455 
-462 FEKWLETERIVCTP
+462 
-476 SFRLPLAIHPTTHTD
+476 
-491 IYARSLYTAE
+491 
-501 DGDMNRLEE
+501 
-510 KLIVELTALQNVRWW
+510 
-525 HRNIARQGF
+525 
-534 AINGFIKHYP
+534 
-544 DILIMT
+544 
-550 QSGKLI
+550 
-556 CAETKGEHLKNDD
+556 DD
-569 SREKIA
+569 SWDEWGSDQSRAEFGNGRSDCMRKQIA
-575 LGQAWSSHAGSQ
+575 C
-587 FRYYMVFMEENN
+587 
-599 LLTGAVSMSKF
+599 
-610 LEIVSAL
+610 

>member
-1 MILSE
+1 MKKLGKLLRNLLIICGVLFIIALLLPDEEEMPADQEQTSIETASGIGTQTGTETASGAETLAGAEHAAGAAENPFPEDMVKEKQTEIKGDGKDQATVFVYMNGSDLESEDGEATEDLCEMLAANISSQVNVLVETIGTKSWSKRLGIASDHTQRYKAEAGNLVLVDDSLGQLDCTSPDTLADFISWGAENYPANRYILIFWNHGAGPVYGFGYDEHQSEDSVLTIDEIQTAIRQSGIYFDIIGMDSCIMSSLELCCAMYNYCDYMILSE

-20 NALSEDTGISSEEL
+20 NALSENTSISSEKL

-48 NGEGA
+48 NGEGS

-93 GRRAHPVLREKGLF
+93 GRRAHPILREKGLF

-132 NIESKEAEA
+132 NIESKETEA

-227 DDWDWIEAELERRR
+227 DDWDWIDWL
-241 EQAQTP
+241 
-247 EIAPK
+247 
-252 ADTMLDAA
+252 
-260 AEVEKAYTD
+260 
-269 AIQQT
+269 
-274 GNDPVMDNLP
+274 
-284 REVQDKVKTFWVN
+284 F
-297 PQFREDIETLQIPQ
+297 FED
-311 FFLKIEKTLFTDGTF
+311 
-326 ELLDKEMLAEGF
+326 
-338 TLKGKAYDIDFAAAD
+338 D
-353 DEIRE
+353 DYWE
-358 IDVREQDGGLPKVFK
+358 
-373 MESAEQRY
+373 
-381 FKECFSKLP
+381 
-390 PENRVRQCKDMM
+390 
-402 FKQLNKLNMVDAA
+402 
-415 ELKAYIDRIVD
+415 
-426 DMDKAQLAAMEK
+426 
-438 APLGY
+438 
-443 AAKIRDKIETLL
+443 
-455 EAHYREN
+455 
-462 FEKWLETERIVCTP
+462 
-476 SFRLPLAIHPTTHTD
+476 
-491 IYARSLYTAE
+491 
-501 DGDMNRLEE
+501 
-510 KLIVELTALQNVRWW
+510 
-525 HRNIARQGF
+525 
-534 AINGFIKHYP
+534 
-544 DILIMT
+544 
-550 QSGKLI
+550 
-556 CAETKGEHLKNDD
+556 DD
-569 SREKIA
+569 SWDEWGSNQSWVEFGNGRSDCMRKQIA
-575 LGQAWSSHAGSQ
+575 C
-587 FRYYMVFMEENN
+587 
-599 LLTGAVSMSKF
+599 
-610 LEIVSAL
+610 

>member
-1 MILSE
+1 MKKLGKLLRNLLIICGVLFIIALFLPDEEEKPADQEQTSVETESGIGTQTGTETASGAETLAGAEHVAGTAENSFPEDMVKEKQTEIKGDGKDQATVFVYMNGSDLESEDGEATEDLCEMLAANISSQVNVLVETIGTKSWSKRLGIASDHTQRYKAEAGNLVLVDDSLGQLDCTSPDTLADFISWGAENYPANRYILIFWDHGAGPVYGFGYDEHQSEDSVLTIDEIQTAIRQSGIYFDIIGMDSCIMSSLELCCAMYNYCDYMILSE

-20 NALSEDTGISSEEL
+20 NALSDNTSISSEEL

-48 NGEGA
+48 NGEGS

-64 KVLYTAWADF
+64 KVLYTVWADF

-132 NIESKEAEA
+132 NIESKETEA

-227 DDWDWIEAELERRR
+227 DDWNWIDWL
-241 EQAQTP
+241 
-247 EIAPK
+247 
-252 ADTMLDAA
+252 
-260 AEVEKAYTD
+260 
-269 AIQQT
+269 
-274 GNDPVMDNLP
+274 
-284 REVQDKVKTFWVN
+284 F
-297 PQFREDIETLQIPQ
+297 FED
-311 FFLKIEKTLFTDGTF
+311 
-326 ELLDKEMLAEGF
+326 
-338 TLKGKAYDIDFAAAD
+338 D
-353 DEIRE
+353 DYWE
-358 IDVREQDGGLPKVFK
+358 
-373 MESAEQRY
+373 
-381 FKECFSKLP
+381 
-390 PENRVRQCKDMM
+390 
-402 FKQLNKLNMVDAA
+402 
-415 ELKAYIDRIVD
+415 
-426 DMDKAQLAAMEK
+426 
-438 APLGY
+438 
-443 AAKIRDKIETLL
+443 
-455 EAHYREN
+455 
-462 FEKWLETERIVCTP
+462 
-476 SFRLPLAIHPTTHTD
+476 
-491 IYARSLYTAE
+491 
-501 DGDMNRLEE
+501 
-510 KLIVELTALQNVRWW
+510 
-525 HRNIARQGF
+525 
-534 AINGFIKHYP
+534 
-544 DILIMT
+544 
-550 QSGKLI
+550 
-556 CAETKGEHLKNDD
+556 DD
-569 SREKIA
+569 SWDEWGSDQSWAEFGNGRSDCMRKQIA
-575 LGQAWSSHAGSQ
+575 C
-587 FRYYMVFMEENN
+587 
-599 LLTGAVSMSKF
+599 
-610 LEIVSAL
+610 

>member
-1 MILSE
+1 MKKLGKLLRNLLIICGVLFIIALLLPDEEEMPADQEQTSVETASAIGIQTGTETASGAETLAGAEHAAGAAENPFPEDMVKEKQTEIKGDGKDQATVFVYMNGSDLESEDGEATEDLCEMLAANISSQVNVLVETIGTKSWSKRLGIASDHTQRYKVEAGNLVLVDDSLGQLDCTSPDTLADFISWGAENYPANRYILIFWDHGAGPVYGFGYDEHQSEDSVLTIDEIQTAIRQSGITFDIIGMDSCIMSSLEICCAMYNYCDYMILSE

-107 DFLFDEDGD
+107 DFLFNEDGD

-218 DWEGWDDYE
+218 DWEGWEDYE
-227 DDWDWIEAELERRR
+227 DDWDWIDWL
-241 EQAQTP
+241 
-247 EIAPK
+247 
-252 ADTMLDAA
+252 
-260 AEVEKAYTD
+260 
-269 AIQQT
+269 
-274 GNDPVMDNLP
+274 
-284 REVQDKVKTFWVN
+284 F
-297 PQFREDIETLQIPQ
+297 FED
-311 FFLKIEKTLFTDGTF
+311 
-326 ELLDKEMLAEGF
+326 
-338 TLKGKAYDIDFAAAD
+338 D
-353 DEIRE
+353 DYWE
-358 IDVREQDGGLPKVFK
+358 
-373 MESAEQRY
+373 
-381 FKECFSKLP
+381 
-390 PENRVRQCKDMM
+390 
-402 FKQLNKLNMVDAA
+402 
-415 ELKAYIDRIVD
+415 
-426 DMDKAQLAAMEK
+426 
-438 APLGY
+438 
-443 AAKIRDKIETLL
+443 
-455 EAHYREN
+455 
-462 FEKWLETERIVCTP
+462 
-476 SFRLPLAIHPTTHTD
+476 
-491 IYARSLYTAE
+491 
-501 DGDMNRLEE
+501 
-510 KLIVELTALQNVRWW
+510 
-525 HRNIARQGF
+525 
-534 AINGFIKHYP
+534 
-544 DILIMT
+544 
-550 QSGKLI
+550 
-556 CAETKGEHLKNDD
+556 DD
-569 SREKIA
+569 SWDEWGSDQSWAEFGNGRSDCMRKQIA
-575 LGQAWSSHAGSQ
+575 C
-587 FRYYMVFMEENN
+587 
-599 LLTGAVSMSKF
+599 
-610 LEIVSAL
+610 

>member
-1 MILSE
+1 MKKLGKLLRNLLIICGVLFIIALLLPDEEEMPADQEQTSIEMASGIGTQTGTETASGAETLAGAEHAAGAAENPFPEDMVKEKQTEIKGDGKDQATVFVYMNGSDLESEDGEATEDLCEMLAANISSQVNVLVETIGTKSWSKRLGIASDHTQRYKAEAGNLVLVDDSLGQLDCTSPDTLADFISWGAENYPANRYILIFWDHGAGPVYGFGYDEHQSEDSVLTIDEIQTAIRQSGIYFDIIGMDSCIMSSLELCCAMYNYCDYMILSE

-20 NALSEDTGISSEEL
+20 NALSDNTSISSEEL

-48 NGEGA
+48 NGEGS

-93 GRRAHPVLREKGLF
+93 GRRTHPVLREKGLF

-132 NIESKEAEA
+132 NIESKETEA
-141 LAAAVNLSICYFNC
+141 LAAAVNLSIRYFNC

-227 DDWDWIEAELERRR
+227 DDWDWIDWL
-241 EQAQTP
+241 
-247 EIAPK
+247 
-252 ADTMLDAA
+252 
-260 AEVEKAYTD
+260 
-269 AIQQT
+269 
-274 GNDPVMDNLP
+274 
-284 REVQDKVKTFWVN
+284 F
-297 PQFREDIETLQIPQ
+297 FED
-311 FFLKIEKTLFTDGTF
+311 
-326 ELLDKEMLAEGF
+326 
-338 TLKGKAYDIDFAAAD
+338 D
-353 DEIRE
+353 DYWE
-358 IDVREQDGGLPKVFK
+358 
-373 MESAEQRY
+373 
-381 FKECFSKLP
+381 
-390 PENRVRQCKDMM
+390 
-402 FKQLNKLNMVDAA
+402 
-415 ELKAYIDRIVD
+415 
-426 DMDKAQLAAMEK
+426 
-438 APLGY
+438 
-443 AAKIRDKIETLL
+443 
-455 EAHYREN
+455 
-462 FEKWLETERIVCTP
+462 
-476 SFRLPLAIHPTTHTD
+476 
-491 IYARSLYTAE
+491 
-501 DGDMNRLEE
+501 
-510 KLIVELTALQNVRWW
+510 
-525 HRNIARQGF
+525 
-534 AINGFIKHYP
+534 
-544 DILIMT
+544 
-550 QSGKLI
+550 
-556 CAETKGEHLKNDD
+556 DD
-569 SREKIA
+569 SWDEWGSNQSWVEFGNGRSDCMRKQIA
-575 LGQAWSSHAGSQ
+575 C
-587 FRYYMVFMEENN
+587 
-599 LLTGAVSMSKF
+599 
-610 LEIVSAL
+610 

>member
-1 MILSE
+1 MKKLGKLLRNLLIICGVLFIIALLLPDEEEMPADQEQTSIEMASGIGTQTGTETASGAETLAGAEHAAGAAENPFPEDMVKEKQTEIKGDGKDQATVFVYMNGSDLESEDGEATEDLCEMLAANISSQVNVLVETIGTKSWSKRLGIASDHTQRYKAEAGNLVLVDDSLGQLDCTSPDTLADFISWGAENYPANRYILIFWDHGAGPVYGFGYDEHQSEDSVLTIDEIQTAIRQSGIYFDIIGMDSCIMSSLELCCAMYNYCDYMILSE

-20 NALSEDTGISSEEL
+20 NALSDNTSISSEEL

-48 NGEGA
+48 NGEGSA
-53 STLALI
+53 TLALI

-132 NIESKEAEA
+132 NIESKETEA
-141 LAAAVNLSICYFNC
+141 LAAAVNLSIRYFNC

-227 DDWDWIEAELERRR
+227 DDWDWIDWL
-241 EQAQTP
+241 
-247 EIAPK
+247 
-252 ADTMLDAA
+252 
-260 AEVEKAYTD
+260 
-269 AIQQT
+269 
-274 GNDPVMDNLP
+274 
-284 REVQDKVKTFWVN
+284 F
-297 PQFREDIETLQIPQ
+297 FED
-311 FFLKIEKTLFTDGTF
+311 
-326 ELLDKEMLAEGF
+326 
-338 TLKGKAYDIDFAAAD
+338 D
-353 DEIRE
+353 DYWE
-358 IDVREQDGGLPKVFK
+358 
-373 MESAEQRY
+373 
-381 FKECFSKLP
+381 
-390 PENRVRQCKDMM
+390 
-402 FKQLNKLNMVDAA
+402 
-415 ELKAYIDRIVD
+415 
-426 DMDKAQLAAMEK
+426 
-438 APLGY
+438 
-443 AAKIRDKIETLL
+443 
-455 EAHYREN
+455 
-462 FEKWLETERIVCTP
+462 
-476 SFRLPLAIHPTTHTD
+476 
-491 IYARSLYTAE
+491 
-501 DGDMNRLEE
+501 
-510 KLIVELTALQNVRWW
+510 
-525 HRNIARQGF
+525 
-534 AINGFIKHYP
+534 
-544 DILIMT
+544 
-550 QSGKLI
+550 
-556 CAETKGEHLKNDD
+556 DD
-569 SREKIA
+569 SWDEWGSDQSWTEFGNGRSDCLMKQIA
-575 LGQAWSSHAGSQ
+575 C
-587 FRYYMVFMEENN
+587 
-599 LLTGAVSMSKF
+599 
-610 LEIVSAL
+610 

>member
-1 MILSE
+1 MKKLGKLLRNLLIICGVLFIIALFLPDEEEKPADQEQTSVETASGIGTQTGTETASGAETLAGAEHAAGAAENPFPEDMVKEKQTEIKGDGKDQATVFVYMNGSDLESEDGEATEDLCEMLAANISSQVNVLVETIGTKSWSKRLGIASDHTQRYKAEAGNLVLVDDSLGQLDCTSPDTLADFISWGAENYPANRYILIFWDHGAGPVYGFGYDEHQSEDSVLTIDEIQTAIRQSGIYFDIIGMDSCIMSSLELCCAMYNYCDYMILSE

-20 NALSEDTGISSEEL
+20 NALSENTSISSEEL

-48 NGEGA
+48 NGEGS

-84 ENYSMHVRG
+84 ENYSMYVRG
-93 GRRAHPVLREKGLF
+93 GRRAHPILREKGLF

-132 NIESKEAEA
+132 NIESKETEA

-227 DDWDWIEAELERRR
+227 DDWDWIDWL
-241 EQAQTP
+241 
-247 EIAPK
+247 
-252 ADTMLDAA
+252 
-260 AEVEKAYTD
+260 
-269 AIQQT
+269 
-274 GNDPVMDNLP
+274 
-284 REVQDKVKTFWVN
+284 F
-297 PQFREDIETLQIPQ
+297 FED
-311 FFLKIEKTLFTDGTF
+311 
-326 ELLDKEMLAEGF
+326 
-338 TLKGKAYDIDFAAAD
+338 D
-353 DEIRE
+353 DYWE
-358 IDVREQDGGLPKVFK
+358 
-373 MESAEQRY
+373 
-381 FKECFSKLP
+381 
-390 PENRVRQCKDMM
+390 
-402 FKQLNKLNMVDAA
+402 
-415 ELKAYIDRIVD
+415 
-426 DMDKAQLAAMEK
+426 
-438 APLGY
+438 
-443 AAKIRDKIETLL
+443 
-455 EAHYREN
+455 
-462 FEKWLETERIVCTP
+462 
-476 SFRLPLAIHPTTHTD
+476 
-491 IYARSLYTAE
+491 
-501 DGDMNRLEE
+501 
-510 KLIVELTALQNVRWW
+510 
-525 HRNIARQGF
+525 
-534 AINGFIKHYP
+534 
-544 DILIMT
+544 
-550 QSGKLI
+550 
-556 CAETKGEHLKNDD
+556 DD
-569 SREKIA
+569 SWDEWGSDQSWAEFGNGRSDCMRKHIA
-575 LGQAWSSHAGSQ
+575 C
-587 FRYYMVFMEENN
+587 
-599 LLTGAVSMSKF
+599 
-610 LEIVSAL
+610 